1 MNVSASS
8 VASDGV
14 PPTDTREPGFMRST
28 SRITRTSASSGATS
42 RRVTTR
48 FARTM
53 TSSAA
58 AKIPSSRRATGSV
71 SEPGDRMSTA
81 IADATASTTALAAK
95 IRQKRR
101 R

>member
-1 MNVSASS
+1 M
-8 VASDGV
+8 
-14 PPTDTREPGFMRST
+14 
-28 SRITRTSASSGATS
+28 
-42 RRVTTR
+42 
-48 FARTM
+48 
-53 TSSAA
+53 
-58 AKIPSSRRATGSV
+58 PSSRRATGSV